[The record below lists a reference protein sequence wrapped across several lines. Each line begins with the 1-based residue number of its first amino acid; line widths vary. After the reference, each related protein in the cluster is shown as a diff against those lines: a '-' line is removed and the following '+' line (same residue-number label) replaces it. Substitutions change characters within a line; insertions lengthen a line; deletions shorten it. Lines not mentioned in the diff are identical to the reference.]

1 MMLSVSQTVDRPL
14 TTNYKGVHAMATA
27 KAVRTT
33 PILTNWGEAVDS
45 VNYAKG
51 TDVEVVK
58 ATKTNVPNKGAT
70 PLFKYK
76 NAKGNIG
83 DWYAVTDITVVE
95 APKAGA
101 VTVTQK
107 GFTDKQLAKIKAL
120 VEAGVL

>member
-1 MMLSVSQTVDRPL
+1 
-14 TTNYKGVHAMATA
+14 MAKA

-33 PILTNWGEAVDS
+33 PILTNWSDAVDS

-58 ATKTNVPNKGAT
+58 ATKTNVPKKGAT

-83 DWYAVTDITVVE
+83 DWYAKTDVTVVE
-95 APKAGA
+95 KPKNGAVKTTKAG
-101 VTVTQK
+101 
-107 GFTDKQLAKIKAL
+107 FTKEQLAKIEAL
-120 VEAGVL
+120 VVAGVI

>member
-1 MMLSVSQTVDRPL
+1 MKTST
-14 TTNYKGVHAMATA
+14 
-27 KAVRTT
+27 VRTT
-33 PILTNWGEAVDS
+33 PILTNWSEAVDS

-83 DWYAVTDITVVE
+83 DWYAKTDVTVVE
-95 APKAGA
+95 TPKNSE
-101 VTVTQK
+101 VKVTQK

-120 VEAGVL
+120 MDAGVL

>member
-1 MMLSVSQTVDRPL
+1 
-14 TTNYKGVHAMATA
+14 MAQA

-58 ATKTNVPNKGAT
+58 ATKSNVPKKGAT

-83 DWYAVTDITVVE
+83 DWYAKTDVTVVE
-95 APKAGA
+95 PAQKASK

-107 GFTDKQLAKIKAL
+107 GFTTEQLAKIQAL
-120 VEAGVL
+120 VSAGLL

>member
-1 MMLSVSQTVDRPL
+1 
-14 TTNYKGVHAMATA
+14 MAQA

-33 PILTNWGEAVDS
+33 PILTNWSDAVDS

-58 ATKTNVPNKGAT
+58 ATKTNVPKKSAT

-83 DWYAVTDITVVE
+83 DWYAKTDVTVVE
-95 APKAGA
+95 QAQAPKNGK
-101 VTVTQK
+101 VTTK
-107 GFTDKQLAKIKAL
+107 PMFTVEQLAKIEAL
-120 VEAGVL
+120 QTAGLL

>member
-1 MMLSVSQTVDRPL
+1 MGNT
-14 TTNYKGVHAMATA
+14 

-83 DWYAVTDITVVE
+83 DWYAKTDVTVVE
-95 APKAGA
+95 KPANGAVKTTKAG
-101 VTVTQK
+101 
-107 GFTDKQLAKIKAL
+107 FTPEQLAKINAL
-120 VEAGVL
+120 MASGLL